1 MVVLERYLSG
11 KMLICLNRES
21 GDVWRVGRE
30 VYALDRRNMQADRP
44 ISFDFGRAVFLRL
57 WTLVSSIVVK
67 IEYPMICKKR
77 VVTVVAN

>member
-1 MVVLERYLSG
+1 
-11 KMLICLNRES
+11 
-21 GDVWRVGRE
+21 
-30 VYALDRRNMQADRP
+30 MQADRP